1 MKRLFPAEKILV
13 AGGADTLNLLQ
24 GQALFNPAKI
34 WTDRDDYNPGDPVVL
49 SGSGWKA
56 NEDVYL
62 YAVDDETQQWTYGST
77 VTAGADGSF
86 VESPYFIVLQRQL
99 GVTFTVTAVGAQS
112 NMQADVE
119 FTDASIPVTITTV
132 NTVPVASPKPLV
144 TFTTLPQTLT
154 VVFNYT
160 TDPSGTTTADLDLV
174 GTALSNSGVSFPA
187 GNQTGRT

>member
-1 MKRLFPAEKILV
+1 TFTPVDETAVPGSSILPRNGQTATELSGDKKILV

-86 VESPYFIVLQRQL
+86 VRSEEHTSEL
-99 GVTFTVTAVGAQS
+99 
-112 NMQADVE
+112 
-119 FTDASIPVTITTV
+119 
-132 NTVPVASPKPLV
+132 
-144 TFTTLPQTLT
+144 
-154 VVFNYT
+154 
-160 TDPSGTTTADLDLV
+160 
-174 GTALSNSGVSFPA
+174 
-187 GNQTGRT
+187 